1 MLTYINKPLTK
12 WESQPSLAQ
21 VCSLTSTNLG
31 ITGWEEDLGGSLSA
45 DIQSDIRASIH
56 LNVAPAEDP
65 NAWAHPN
72 T

>member
-1 MLTYINKPLTK
+1 MLTYVNTPLTR

-45 DIQSDIRASIH
+45 
-56 LNVAPAEDP
+56 AEGFLPSRDDQK
-65 NAWAHPN
+65 
-72 T
+72 TEQDG